1 MNVRRYTLSVLLLLT
16 GLCASA
22 QEFFNLTASEVRIDS
37 VLPLFTYTREL
48 GAGYADSTYTV
59 TIEYPE
65 FIDMSETDVARLHK
79 ITDRKLPPMP
89 EIQQYIGVS
98 RKRGTLYVAFTPIV
112 FREGKYQKLV
122 SFMIKTQQTH
132 PRPLPTGRGCGWV
145 FLYLLPG
152 AGPKSA
158 CRSRASTSLPAIWC
172 VARVSLI

>member
-1 MNVRRYTLSVLLLLT
+1 MNVRRHTLSVLLLLT

-122 SFMIKTQQTH
+122 SFMIKTH
-132 PRPLPTGRGCGWV
+132 PRPLPAGRGV
-145 FLYLLPG
+145 V
-152 AGPKSA
+152 
-158 CRSRASTSLPAIWC
+158 RH
-172 VARVSLI
+172 